1 MFNEEVTV
9 SKLSEKISDLL
20 ARFDELKSQ
29 NEMLRQE
36 VVTLKAQNEAKDSQ
50 IQSLEEKLMNKE
62 IEAEEILSKIEEVLG
77 RWVRLPSLLV

>member
-50 IQSLEEKLMNKE
+50 IQSLEEKLMSKE
-62 IEAEEILSKIEEVLG
+62 IETEEILSKIEEVLG
-77 RWVRLPSLLV
+77 R

>member
-77 RWVRLPSLLV
+77 R